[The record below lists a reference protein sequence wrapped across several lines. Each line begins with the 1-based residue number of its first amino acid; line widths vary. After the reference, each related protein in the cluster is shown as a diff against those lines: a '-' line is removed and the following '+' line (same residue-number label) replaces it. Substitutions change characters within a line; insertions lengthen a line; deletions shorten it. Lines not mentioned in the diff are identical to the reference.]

1 MAGAP
6 IEYLE
11 EVKKDN
17 PIGTRFLIEVEVKNE
32 DGYNE
37 MMSTMLLPNKL
48 KEFEDKHGCTINKVY
63 HKNYYVAQSET
74 LTDVLK
80 RALNLAE
87 KNGL

>member
-1 MAGAP
+1 MAGNP

-11 EVKKDN
+11 EVKKNN

-37 MMSTMLLPNKL
+37 MMSTMLIENKL
-48 KEFEDKHGCTINKVY
+48 KEFENKHGCTINKVY
-63 HKNYYVAQSET
+63 HKNYCVAKSET

-87 KNGL
+87 VNGY

>member
-1 MAGAP
+1 MAGDP

-11 EVKKDN
+11 EVKKNN

-37 MMSTMLLPNKL
+37 MMSTMLIPNKL
-48 KEFEDKHGCTINKVY
+48 KEFEDKYGCTINKVY
-63 HKNYYVAQSET
+63 HKDYRVAESMS
-74 LTDVLK
+74 LTDTLK
-80 RALNLAE
+80 SALNIAE